1 MFTIDQIQESHS
13 RQRNGAD
20 FPAFVQS
27 LIKMGVTGY
36 NLFLQ
41 DRHAEYFG
49 KKGKAALLED
59 AKYPEYTIAPKWDS
73 ERFMN
78 ILTNYRQGKLNY
90 SSFYEQLTRAGV
102 EKLSLDMKTL
112 TCTYYGIDG
121 AELHVEQLRKP

>member
-1 MFTIDQIQESHS
+1 MFTIDQIQDSYYKQKS
-13 RQRNGAD
+13 GAD

-49 KKGKAALLED
+49 KGKVSLQED
-59 AKYPEYTIAPKWDS
+59 AKYPEYSIASKWDKD
-73 ERFMN
+73 RFMN
-78 ILTNYRQGKLNY
+78 LLADYRKGKLNY
-90 SSFYEQLTRAGV
+90 SNFYEQLTRTGV

-112 TCTYYGIDG
+112 TCTYYSPSGE
-121 AELHVEQLRKP
+121 ELYVEGLRKG